1 MITLN
6 RKYSKLYTTKK
17 RYTIVTGGRGS
28 GKTFAVQDFL
38 IRLLEDIGQG
48 ILYTR
53 YTMTSVEKTIIPL
66 FVKHIKLIS
75 DPSNYEITKTRII
88 HKGTGSFIMFS
99 GIKTSSG
106 DQTANLK
113 TLPDITTWVVE
124 EGEDFN
130 RESSF
135 TDIDDSIRSKHV
147 QNRIIWV
154 QNPST
159 RQHFIFK
166 KFFQNS
172 HTRVPILKG
181 ATYVD
186 NDGNRKP
193 ITYQRST
200 HEDVEHIHTTYE
212 DNKNNLDPKKV
223 QQWERVLQKNPK
235 KWANKYGGAWV
246 DMAEGVIF
254 EHVNW
259 INEIPSHITKFSYG
273 VDFGFS
279 SDPTTLIK
287 CGVSDGELFAQRLI
301 YEHQMTTND
310 ISNALKGLKLSKR
323 DLIIAD
329 SADPKTIKELRL
341 LGWNVSGAKKGADS
355 IRHGINAIKNYNGLN
370 IVNCNYW
377 KVEQN
382 SYIWSTDRNT
392 DNFTNKPVDNFNHL
406 WDALRYGIQGLR
418 SRRAKTNIR

>member
-1 MITLN
+1 
-6 RKYSKLYTTKK
+6 
-17 RYTIVTGGRGS
+17 
-28 GKTFAVQDFL
+28 
-38 IRLLEDIGQG
+38 
-48 ILYTR
+48 
-53 YTMTSVEKTIIPL
+53 MTSVEKTIIPL
-66 FVKHIKLIS
+66 FVKHINLIS
-75 DPSNYEITKTRII
+75 DSKHYDITKTRII

-135 TDIDDSIRSKHV
+135 QDIDDSIRSKNV

-166 KFFQNS
+166 KFFENS
-172 HTRVPILKG
+172 HVRTPVMDG
-181 ATYVD
+181 AMYID
-186 NDGNRKP
+186 NDGKRKP
-193 ITYQRST
+193 VTYQQST
-200 HEDVEHIHTTYE
+200 HEDVCHIHTTYE
-212 DNKNNLDPKKV
+212 DNKKNLDPKKV
-223 QQWERVLQKNPK
+223 EQWERVLTKDPK

-246 DMAEGVIF
+246 DMADGVIF

-259 INEIPSHITKFSYG
+259 IKELPDTITKFSYG

-287 CGVSDGELFAQRLI
+287 CGISDGQLFAQRLI
-301 YEHQMTTND
+301 YETQMTTND
-310 ISNALKGLKLSKR
+310 IHTAFKNIGLSRK
-323 DLIIAD
+323 DNIIAD

-341 LGWNVSGAKKGADS
+341 LGWNVKGAKKGNDS
-355 IRHGINAIKNYNGLN
+355 IRHGIDKIKNYGGLN
-370 IVNCNYW
+370 IVNCKYW
-377 KVEQN
+377 KVEQI
-382 SYIWSTDRNT
+382 SYIWAVDRKTDSLSS
-392 DNFTNKPVDNFNHL
+392 KPVDNFNHL
-406 WDALRYGIQGLR
+406 WDALRYGIQGLN
-418 SRRAKTNIR
+418 RRNAQTSFR